1 MKKKLFGLA
10 LTGLMAVGVAGLTS
24 CGGSS
29 VANAGEEFELL
40 SLDEIKGTDEPVVVE
55 FWHSFGHNIA
65 NALNPMVE
73 SFEAEMTALGYNIDV
88 QVTSTG
94 GGYDGLRERVNLGT
108 RSKSI
113 PTMIL
118 GYPDHFADYISNDIL
133 LPLDGFVNAKDA
145 EIALE
150 GVDLA
155 NNTND
160 FIPSYWAENQLTV
173 KGETKICG
181 IPFNKST
188 EIMVYNAS
196 LLDPVLEEKG
206 FLDQDGNWTNPTWD
220 QVWEVSD
227 WVLDNKTATWTY
239 NGAPYELKDVEYPVY
254 VDSEANFFITV
265 GRQWGGDGMY
275 TTVDAAGEG
284 TVVSNNSTNKTVQEY
299 FKEKADDN
307 LFQFPAKKS
316 QSYGSNLM
324 QNQSAVISIGSTAGI
339 NNNASKKY
347 ELKATGIPQ
356 KAYGENANNAVIQQ
370 GTNLAILSANS
381 NNQTRLAAWM
391 LIKYLTNTENTQLFS
406 RETGY
411 LPVRQSAL
419 DSADYK
425 AFLSA
430 INDPFEGMV
439 ARAVNAAFSQ
449 KNYFYTDP
457 AFTGSSIVRD
467 YTGTLVQDIFIYDR
481 SFDDAIKTLYDELN
495 SLDIKTK

>member
-1 MKKKLFGLA
+1 MKKKIFGLA
-10 LTGLMAVGVAGLTS
+10 LTALSIVSVAGLTS
-24 CGGSS
+24 CSKTS

-40 SLDEIKGTDEPVVVE
+40 SLEDIKGTEEPIVVE
-55 FWHSFGHNIA
+55 FWHSFGHNITQ
-65 NALNPMVE
+65 ALDPLIE
-73 SFEAEMTALGYNIDV
+73 SFEEEMAKEGYNIDV
-88 QVTSTG
+88 KATSTG

-133 LPLDGFVNAKDA
+133 LPLDDFVNASDKNIKLD
-145 EIALE
+145 

-196 LLDPVLEEKG
+196 LLDPILEEKG
-206 FLDQDGNWTNPTWD
+206 FLDANKKWSNPTWE
-220 QVWEVSD
+220 QVWEISQ
-227 WVLDNKTATWTY
+227 WVLDHPTASWNY

-254 VDSEANFFITV
+254 IDSEANFFITV
-265 GRQWGGDGMY
+265 GRQWGGEAMY
-275 TTVDAAGEG
+275 TTVDANGEG
-284 TVVSNNSTNKTVQEY
+284 TVVSNNATNKAVQEY
-299 FKEKADDN
+299 FLAKASKK

-347 ELKATGIPQ
+347 DLKATGIPQ
-356 KAYGENANNAVIQQ
+356 KEYGASAHNAVIQQ
-370 GTNLAILSANS
+370 GTNLAILTANS
-381 NNQTRLAAWM
+381 NNKTRLAAWM
-391 LIKYLTNTENTQLFS
+391 LIKYLTNTENTQIFS

-419 DSADYK
+419 DAADYQ
-425 AFLSA
+425 AFLGA
-430 INDPFEGMV
+430 ENDPFEGMV
-439 ARAVNAAFSQ
+439 ARAINAAFTQ
-449 KNYFYTDP
+449 KSYFYTDP

-467 YTGTLVQDIFIYDR
+467 YTDTAVQDMYIYDKT
-481 SFDDAIKTLYDELN
+481 FDNAMKSLYDELN

>member
-1 MKKKLFGLA
+1 MKKKIFGLA
-10 LTGLMAVGVAGLTS
+10 LATFAVVGMAS
-24 CGGSS
+24 CSSSS
-29 VANAGEEFELL
+29 VANAGEEFKLL
-40 SLDEIKGTDEPVVVE
+40 SLDEIKDTEEPIVVE
-55 FWHSFGHNIA
+55 FWHSFGHNITQS
-65 NALNPMVE
+65 LEPLIE
-73 SFEAEMTALGYNIDV
+73 SFEEEMTKEGYNIDV
-88 QVTSTG
+88 KATSTG

-133 LPLDGFVNAKDA
+133 LPLDEFVSAKD
-145 EIALE
+145 ENIALE

-155 NNTND
+155 NNVND

-173 KGETKICG
+173 KGETKVCG

-196 LLDPVLEEKG
+196 LLDPVLKEKG
-206 FLDQDGNWTNPTWD
+206 YLDVNGDWTNPTWD
-220 QVWEVSD
+220 QVWDISQ
-227 WVLDNKTATWTY
+227 WVLDNKTASWNY

-254 VDSEANFFITV
+254 IDSEANFFITV
-265 GRQWGGDGMY
+265 GRQWGGEGVY
-275 TTVDAAGEG
+275 TTVDETGAG
-284 TVVSNNSTNKTVQEY
+284 TVVSNNSTNKTAQEY
-299 FKEKADDN
+299 FLDKASKK

-347 ELKATGIPQ
+347 DLKATGIPQ
-356 KAYGENANNAVIQQ
+356 KEYGTNAHNAVIQQ
-370 GTNLAILSANS
+370 GTNLAILTANS
-381 NNQTRLAAWM
+381 NNKTRLAAWM

-419 DSADYK
+419 DADDYQS
-425 AFLSA
+425 FLNA
-430 INDPFEGMV
+430 ENDPFEGMV
-439 ARAVNAAFSQ
+439 ARAINAAFSQ
-449 KNYFYTDP
+449 KDYFYTDP

-467 YTGTLVQDIFIYDR
+467 YTGTLVQDMFIYDR
-481 SFDDAIKTLYDELN
+481 SFDEAMKSLYDELG